1 MKLQGNR
8 SLSSFLPRGGGFS
21 DSAIVYGIVG
31 VSAFREAI
39 AKFAFPTCDI
49 YKPSVIPYAER
60 VTFIFRYTNEPVK
73 KAAGQ
78 LSCLKRFA
86 LECIL
91 L

>member
-31 VSAFREAI
+31 VSVFREAI

-60 VTFIFRYTNEPVK
+60 DHYFRFTNEPVK